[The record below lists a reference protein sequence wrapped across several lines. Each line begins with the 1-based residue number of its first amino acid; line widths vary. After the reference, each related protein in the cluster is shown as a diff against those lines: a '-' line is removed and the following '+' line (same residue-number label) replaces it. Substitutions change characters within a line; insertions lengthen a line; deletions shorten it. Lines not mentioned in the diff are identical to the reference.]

1 MKKGNRRKAANADGN
16 TFLRD
21 IDDEKLKKNRKKFM
35 SFSKRKQQH
44 YQQRQYL
51 KKQSQ
56 YQNGA
61 GAASAVVAA
70 AAASSNSTASISSS
84 YSSHSLKSPHVPP
97 SSPPASA
104 ASGGQPALDMT
115 VQSGMIPTSPSS
127 LFSGGDYLANESAK
141 SSPASIFN
149 MLSSNTQRLFSFQS
163 PSSPTTTTAQ
173 SSSAAAATN
182 NPATRMPTSL
192 ESDSD
197 LYNKLG
203 NDDDIAIG
211 TGTRK
216 HQLKLD
222 LNDDGDLQQS
232 DFIVGANRPP
242 SNLES
247 PVGTV
252 SDLIKTK
259 VFFKLNHI
267 GF

>member
-1 MKKGNRRKAANADGN
+1 
-16 TFLRD
+16 
-21 IDDEKLKKNRKKFM
+21 M

-56 YQNGA
+56 YQNNSGSNATPNTNGGGGA
-61 GAASAVVAA
+61 
-70 AAASSNSTASISSS
+70 SNSTASISSS
-84 YSSHSLKSPHVPP
+84 YSSHSLKSP
-97 SSPPASA
+97 SQPPASSSTTTTAA
-104 ASGGQPALDMT
+104 ASGATLDMT

-127 LFSGGDYLANESAK
+127 IFSAVGGEPPESAK
-141 SSPASIFN
+141 NSPASIFN
-149 MLSSNTQRLFSFQS
+149 MISSNTQRLFSFQQ
-163 PSSPTTTTAQ
+163 SPTSTNVANT
-173 SSSAAAATN
+173 SSSSSS
-182 NPATRMPTSL
+182 RMPTSL

-203 NDDDIAIG
+203 NDDDVVIG

-222 LNDDGDLQQS
+222 LNDDVDALQQS
-232 DFIVGANRPP
+232 DFIVTPNRPP

-259 VFFKLNHI
+259 V
-267 GF
+267 